1 MCCADAG
8 RVVFFDGKQR
18 QGNAPE
24 SSDRVRSGQVRSE
37 YSSLSN
43 RKQGICHGEIAR
55 TTIVSF
61 LSPCQTDG
69 WMVTRARLEHHIIVF
84 TAGEVCERDVPG
96 TRFPRT
102 PNYYFLI
109 TLGKEVTLAPVRRL
123 PYLG

>member
-1 MCCADAG
+1 M
-8 RVVFFDGKQR
+8 
-18 QGNAPE
+18 
-24 SSDRVRSGQVRSE
+24 
-37 YSSLSN
+37 
-43 RKQGICHGEIAR
+43 
-55 TTIVSF
+55 
-61 LSPCQTDG
+61 DG

-102 PNYYFLI
+102 PNYYLLI